1 LNTLAKA
8 GLAVGGAVAA
18 AGALRRLLEPRP
30 RYAPWEKPPYGEFP
44 NRVLVL
50 GGGFGGYTTAQTL
63 CDLTRHR
70 DDVGVMVIS
79 RENVFTFWP
88 MVPGVIGSNVD
99 IGNIAQALRR
109 PLIQAG
115 ASFRR
120 AKLKDIDFENR
131 RVYAD
136 DRDFPYDHLVLA
148 LGGQPNFFGIPGVE
162 EHSLTMRGIGDALR
176 IRDRVIER
184 FEETTLAHGKVPE
197 STLTFVVIGGGAT
210 GVEVASEI
218 HTLVHEA
225 LAPDYPNID
234 PNRVRI
240 VLLEAGPDILREL
253 DPALRR
259 AARTELFARR
269 IDVMTSVRAQEVMP
283 DRVVLT
289 DGREIHTE
297 NVIWTAGNRPNA
309 KLKDLDLPLT
319 KRDGVIA
326 DEYLR
331 VPERPNVWV
340 IGDSA
345 AIPSGDGEVV
355 PPTAQAAVQEGHAVA
370 RNIVGAING
379 TDELE
384 RFEYRPLGQLVEL
397 GGFAVNEVMGVRF
410 SGLLASL
417 FWRATY
423 LFKLES
429 PQNRAQVA
437 ADWLLSIFFR
447 PAVTQIRD
455 LIEEGER
462 EPDEARSPE
471 TPEPDGR
478 RGARA
483 GAQYRPGGR

>member
-1 LNTLAKA
+1 MNRLAKA
-8 GLAVGGAVAA
+8 GLVAGGAVAA
-18 AGALRRLLEPRP
+18 VGALRRVLEPQP
-30 RYAPWEKPPYGEFP
+30 KYAPWEKPPYGEFP
-44 NRVLVL
+44 NKVLVL
-50 GGGFGGYTTAQTL
+50 GGGFGGYTAAQTL
-63 CDLTRHR
+63 CGLTRHR

-79 RENVFTFWP
+79 RENFFTFWP

-120 AKLKDIDFENR
+120 AELKDIDFENR
-131 RVYAD
+131 RVAAD
-136 DRDFPYDHLVLA
+136 DQEFPYDHLVLA

-162 EHSLTMRGIGDALR
+162 EYSLTMRGLGDALR

-184 FEETTLAHGKVPE
+184 FEETTLARGKVPE
-197 STLTFVVIGGGAT
+197 SKLTFVVIGGGAT
-210 GVEVASEI
+210 GIEVASEI
-218 HTLVHEA
+218 HALVHEA

-234 PNRVRI
+234 VNRVRI
-240 VLLEAGPDILREL
+240 VLLEAGADILKEL

-259 AARTELFARR
+259 AARTELVARR
-269 IDVMTSVRAQEVMP
+269 IEVMTRVRAKEVTP
-283 DRVVLT
+283 ACVVLD
-289 DGREIHTE
+289 DGQEIGTE
-297 NVIWTAGNRPNA
+297 NVVWTAGNRPNI

-319 KRDGVIA
+319 KRDGVIV
-326 DEYLR
+326 DEYLQ
-331 VPERPNVWV
+331 VPDRLNVWA

-345 AIPSGDGEVV
+345 AIPHKDGEIV
-355 PPTAQAAVQEGHAVA
+355 PPTAQAAVQEGHVVA
-370 RNIVGAING
+370 RNVLRAIDG

-429 PQNRAQVA
+429 PQNWAQVA
-437 ADWLLSIFFR
+437 SN
-447 PAVTQIRD
+447 
-455 LIEEGER
+455 
-462 EPDEARSPE
+462 
-471 TPEPDGR
+471 
-478 RGARA
+478 
-483 GAQYRPGGR
+483 